1 MGSILHMGGTLA
13 EKILARKAGKER
25 VTPGEVVEISP
36 DRVMSASA
44 TTALVIRYFKELGAR
59 QIWDPSKVILFLDHE
74 VPAESVA
81 SANAHK
87 IVREFVKEFGI
98 RTFYDVGEGIS
109 HQVMIEK
116 GHVLPGQVVL
126 GKDSHST
133 SYGVVG
139 ALGVPIVATEMA
151 YIWATGR
158 IWLRVPESFKVVIH
172 GRLQPGVYAKDVI
185 LKIAS
190 IIGSEGANYR
200 SIEFDGETVKHMSIS
215 ERFTLCNFAI
225 EMGAKAGVVPP
236 DEITRNYLQERTG
249 ESYEVI
255 LPDEGARYERVYE
268 IDVSELEP
276 LVACP
281 HQPDDVKPV
290 SALEGT
296 KIQQA
301 FLGSCTNARID
312 DLEIAARIVR
322 GRSVHPDVRLIVGP
336 ASRQIYLEA
345 MERGFIQTFV
355 EAGAMVLP
363 PGCGPCYGA
372 HQGILGDGER
382 CISASNRNFRGRMGN
397 RNAEIYLGSPATVA
411 ASALMGE
418 ITDPRRFL

>member
-1 MGSILHMGGTLA
+1 MLGLISDRVLKLGDNIDTDLIYPGKYLSLIDPEEIVKHVLEGLGEDFPSLVKPGDIIVAGRNFGCGSSREQAATSLRYAGVAALVGASFHREAHGAGCGIFFPTSSTRLAGHHPRGRIDSSCEEDFECRMNERINFGEHSAYGGGTLA
-13 EKILARKAGKER
+13 EKILAREAGKER

-172 GRLQPGVYAKDVI
+172 ERLQLLELTI
-185 LKIAS
+185 L
-190 IIGSEGANYR
+190 
-200 SIEFDGETVKHMSIS
+200 
-215 ERFTLCNFAI
+215 
-225 EMGAKAGVVPP
+225 
-236 DEITRNYLQERTG
+236 
-249 ESYEVI
+249 I
-255 LPDEGARYERVYE
+255 LRP
-268 IDVSELEP
+268 EL
-276 LVACP
+276 
-281 HQPDDVKPV
+281 
-290 SALEGT
+290 
-296 KIQQA
+296 
-301 FLGSCTNARID
+301 F
-312 DLEIAARIVR
+312 
-322 GRSVHPDVRLIVGP
+322 
-336 ASRQIYLEA
+336 
-345 MERGFIQTFV
+345 
-355 EAGAMVLP
+355 EAGQSIQM
-363 PGCGPCYGA
+363 C
-372 HQGILGDGER
+372 D
-382 CISASNRNFRGRMGN
+382 
-397 RNAEIYLGSPATVA
+397 
-411 ASALMGE
+411 
-418 ITDPRRFL
+418 